1 MTAPEPTAAPQPR
14 ALLIGRSPA
23 VMDHVL
29 GELSAMGVEATGST
43 DPEGAANRPDAAGF
57 AVVALGRGISGELRE
72 RLRAAFRAANPA
84 VRLLDVMLAE
94 APRLVVAALRGDDL
108 KAVDLDAYFDRIG
121 YRSSRAPTL
130 ETLQN
135 LVTAHLAA
143 IPFEN
148 VDVLLGRGID
158 IAPQAVDAKLVAGRR
173 GGYCYEQNGLF
184 KRVLASLGFE
194 VDGLMGR
201 VRLNHRPGD
210 PPMARSH
217 MALSVQVEGD
227 PYLVDV
233 GFGGT
238 TPPAPLMFDETGP
251 QRTAHG
257 RYRIVPFGP
266 ARLVQ
271 AEIDGAWG
279 DLYEAGAEA
288 QLDVDY
294 APANWFTSTHPSS
307 FFTRELV
314 AARTTPEARHTL
326 YGARLTTRMAG
337 GGAERWVLEA
347 EELERALS
355 ETFRLPVAPDW
366 RPLIERAAAAGVS

>member
-1 MTAPEPTAAPQPR
+1 MTAPEPAAAPR

-29 GELSAMGVEATGST
+29 AELSAMGVAADGST
-43 DPEGAANRPDAAGF
+43 DPESAADRPDAAGF
-57 AVVALGRGISGELRE
+57 AVVALGRGISGDLRE

-84 VRLLDVMLAE
+84 VRLLDVTLAE
-94 APRLVVAALRGDDL
+94 APRLVAAALAGYDP

-121 YRSSRAPTL
+121 YRGSRAPTL

-143 IPFEN
+143 ITFEN

-158 IAPQAVDAKLVAGRR
+158 IAPRAVDAKLVAGRR

-184 KRVLASLGFE
+184 KRVLAALGFE
-194 VDGLMGR
+194 VDGFMGR

-217 MALSVQVEGD
+217 MTLKVLVEGA
-227 PYLVDV
+227 PHLVDV

-238 TPPAPLMFDETGP
+238 TPPAPLRLDETRP

-257 RYRIVPFGP
+257 RYRILSFGP
-266 ARLVQ
+266 SRLLQ
-271 AEIDGAWG
+271 AEIDGVWG
-279 DLYEAGAEA
+279 DLYEVGAEA

-326 YGARLTTRMAG
+326 YGARLTTRTPDG
-337 GGAERWVLEA
+337 GVERRVLGAD
-347 EELERALS
+347 ELERALS

-366 RPLIERAAAAGVS
+366 RPLIERAAAAGAA